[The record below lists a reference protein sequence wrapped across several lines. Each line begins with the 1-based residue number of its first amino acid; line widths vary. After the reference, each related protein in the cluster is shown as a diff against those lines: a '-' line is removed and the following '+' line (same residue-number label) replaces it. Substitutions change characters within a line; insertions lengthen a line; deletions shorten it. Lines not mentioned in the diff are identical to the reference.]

1 MFVIMT
7 MVFEHDDSLNNDDDD
22 GRDDNEFHHLR
33 KLHGHFGNC
42 QRTCGCYIY
51 TVGKS
56 II

>member
-7 MVFEHDDSLNNDDDD
+7 MVFEHDASGDDDDD